1 MKRFFSFKR
10 FVKFLGYDIVNA
22 KNYFGMS
29 LLICGMMPLIVY
41 LFFQLFSI
49 IISGHISDDAL
60 IPQVTALCV
69 SFCVVVLCFPAK
81 VYGSI
86 TERRAGT
93 SRILLPASVFEKWL
107 SMFVVTCVVLPVCFG
122 VLFFGVDALMSV
134 CVDNYSNPLAGYVFN
149 FKKML
154 ADLSEDARIMGMH
167 LDYTGL
173 FLIGWCD
180 SILIYLLGALFFK
193 KSKIAKTIL
202 VLMAFG
208 TIVSIFTGSLIHNGF
223 SFGITDDMGIEQ
235 INYYLDRIN
244 AFAYWYYI
252 AIFVVINAL
261 IYWRLRTIKH

>member
-1 MKRFFSFKR
+1 MNSVFSFKR
-10 FVKFLGYDIVNA
+10 FVKYLGYDIVNA

-29 LLICGMMPLIVY
+29 LLICGLMPLIVY

-49 IISGHISDDAL
+49 IFTGHMGDDT
-60 IPQVTALCV
+60 IFSQITAMCV
-69 SFCVVVLCFPAK
+69 SYCVVVLCFPAK

-86 TERRAGT
+86 TERRAG
-93 SRILLPASVFEKWL
+93 SSWVLLPASVFEKWL
-107 SMFVVTCVVLPVCFG
+107 SAFVVTCVVLPVCFG

-134 CVDNYSNPLAGYVFN
+134 CVDNYANPLAGYVFN

-173 FLIGWCD
+173 FFIGWCD

-202 VLMAFG
+202 VLMAFS
-208 TIVSIFTGSLIHNGF
+208 TIVSIFTGSMIHNGF

-235 INYYLDRIN
+235 INLFLDKIN

-261 IYWRLRTIKH
+261 IYWRLKTIKH

>member
-1 MKRFFSFKR
+1 MRSFFSFRR
-10 FVKFLGYDIVNA
+10 FVNYLGYDIINA
-22 KNYFGMS
+22 KNYFGVS
-29 LLICGMMPLIVY
+29 LLICGLMPLIVY
-41 LFFQLFSI
+41 LFFQLFSV
-49 IISGHISDDAL
+49 IISGHMGSDTL

-86 TERRAGT
+86 TERGAGT

-107 SMFVVTCVVLPVCFG
+107 SMFIVTCVVLPVCFG

-134 CVDNYSNPLAGYVFN
+134 CLDNYSNPLAGYVFN

-154 ADLSEDARIMGMH
+154 SDLSEDARIMGMH
-167 LDYTGL
+167 LDYAGL
-173 FLIGWCD
+173 FYIGWCD
-180 SILIYLLGALFFK
+180 SILIYLLGAMVFR

-202 VLMAFG
+202 VLMALS
-208 TIVSIFTGSLIHNGF
+208 TIVSIFTGSLIYNGF
-223 SFGITDDMGIEQ
+223 SFGISDDMGIEQ
-235 INYYLDRIN
+235 INCFLDRIN

-252 AIFVVINAL
+252 VIFVVINAL